1 MRDPVN
7 LTEFLRHVD
16 AGLPVRAGTPAAT
29 FQSRRAVEVQRL
41 TAELNT
47 GYRAPDEIRA
57 LMGRITGRAV
67 PESLRLFPPFTTDFG
82 ANIHLGERVFVNS
95 GCRFQDQGGIW
106 IGDRC
111 FIGHDVVM
119 ATLDH
124 SLAVADRA
132 TTHPAPIRLGS
143 DVWVGAKV
151 VITSGVSIGDGAVI
165 AAGAV
170 VTRDVP
176 PCTIVGGVPAK
187 VIRRLTDEE
196 AGAVVGK

>member
-1 MRDPVN
+1 MSGEMTLQAFLDHVNAGRPVG
-7 LTEFLRHVD
+7 
-16 AGLPVRAGTPAAT
+16 AGAPEGA
-29 FQSRRAVEVQRL
+29 FQSAFAIETQRL
-41 TAELNT
+41 TAELNSAFRDP
-47 GYRAPDEIRA
+47 GEVRAILA
-57 LMGRITGRAV
+57 RIARRPV

-82 ANIHLGERVFVNS
+82 ANTHFGEDVFINS

-124 SLAVADRA
+124 GLAVADRA
-132 TTHPAPIRLGS
+132 TTYPTPIRLGD
-143 DVWVGAKV
+143 DVWVGAKAV
-151 VITSGVSIGDGAVI
+151 LTKGVTVGDGSVI

-176 PCTIVGGVPAK
+176 AGVVVGGVPA
-187 VIRRLTDEE
+187 
-196 AGAVVGK
+196 AVLREIPAS